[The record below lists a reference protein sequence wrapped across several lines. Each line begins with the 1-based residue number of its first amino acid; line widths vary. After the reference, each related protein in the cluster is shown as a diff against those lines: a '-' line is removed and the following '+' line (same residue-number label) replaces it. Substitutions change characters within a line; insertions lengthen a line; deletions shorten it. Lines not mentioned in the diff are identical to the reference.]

1 MAEACILPDRFDP
14 HAGFMTARE
23 QLETRGGAFPADVEL
38 MVRKA
43 GGEVDVVPL
52 QSARLSMF
60 DAAVPWRDFRWY
72 RGQRHFSG
80 SYWSATMQAHIGY
93 ESRLEYANLLLADFD
108 PRVDRILSQPF
119 LLEGEDRGTRRR
131 HIPDYLIVHA
141 DHTACVVDVKPA
153 AKLTIPK
160 VRDSLSWS
168 RRVIEPHGW
177 EYRVQSEPDE
187 VLLRNVQFL
196 AGYRR
201 SFQFADGDVTA
212 ALRELRSPMAFGE
225 AVRAIVPVTGGLL
238 AARALVLHLLWARR
252 LSTDLT
258 RLLSATSIVT
268 RA

>member
-1 MAEACILPDRFDP
+1 M
-14 HAGFMTARE
+14 
-23 QLETRGGAFPADVEL
+23 
-38 MVRKA
+38 
-43 GGEVDVVPL
+43 
-52 QSARLSMF
+52 
-60 DAAVPWRDFRWY
+60 
-72 RGQRHFSG
+72 
-80 SYWSATMQAHIGY
+80 
-93 ESRLEYANLLLADFD
+93 
-108 PRVDRILSQPF
+108 
-119 LLEGEDRGTRRR
+119 
-131 HIPDYLIVHA
+131 
-141 DHTACVVDVKPA
+141 VDVKPA

-177 EYRVQSEPDE
+177 EYRVQSDPDE

-196 AGYRR
+196 AGYSR

-225 AVRAIVPVTGGLL
+225 AVRAIAPVTGGLL
-238 AARALVLHLLWARR
+238 AARALVLHLLWTRR